1 MKRTIG
7 TVTLVLAF
15 CLALLPVSA
24 WALDTGCVSGGSWEG
39 DRAGGYILSGQ
50 AELTRDLLLG
60 EGETLTLAEGAA
72 FTIPENTRLTIQGTL
87 NIRGTLTVNGTLDN
101 QGAIHNSGTL
111 TGTITGSQPPK
122 ITTETLPGGTTGVL
136 YEQTLKADGD
146 GTITWALAPGSTL
159 PEGWNLTP
167 EGKLTGTPAEAG
179 NLIFGVVASS
189 QYGSGVRQ
197 FSLEVQEASY
207 TISVNTGK
215 VNFDLCKEGYT
226 APAAQTLT
234 VTNTGNQ
241 PVTVP
246 LPTAENYLIGA
257 GEGFTEGTALLEPGD
272 TANFTVQPKT
282 GLMAGDYTETIQIKG
297 GAGTSLT
304 AAFQVDHDLA
314 YQEQINPTCTQAG
327 QKACYRCTVCGK
339 AFGNEAGVD
348 VLGEG
353 DTVLPANG
361 HTWGQPTWTWS
372 ADGRSC
378 TAAFTC
384 AADSS
389 HTTSLQATITSAV
402 KTAAT
407 CQRMGVTTYTAT
419 VELDGQKYTST
430 KEVTDIPL
438 ANHLAKWEGDYPAT
452 CDRNGR
458 EGTATCLVCGKVLV
472 EDKVI
477 PAPGHKYGD
486 PVWTWSKDGKSCTVA
501 FTCSV
506 CGFVSESQA
515 TVTTETVVKPTCTKA
530 GTGTRRATVT
540 FNGNPYTSTQGTVTL
555 AALDHTYKNG
565 KCTVCGQTDPDA
577 KPAATAS
584 VTAGANASWTTG
596 TAQGLAFTYQGEG
609 KLAKVQVNG
618 ATLAEEEYT
627 LSGTTVTLT
636 PEYLDT
642 LDPGTYT
649 LVISLEE
656 ASAKTTFT
664 VTAAATPAP
673 EATPGTTPGTTGP
686 EATQPPQEQEGSGG
700 NPLLWVALG
709 AGAVLLI
716 GGLVLLKVRGSRY
729 E

>member
-39 DRAGGYILSGQ
+39 DGAGGYILSGQ
-50 AELTRDLLLG
+50 AELISNLLLG
-60 EGETLTLAEGAA
+60 EGETLTLAEGAT
-72 FTIPENTRLTIQGTL
+72 FTIPEGTQLTIAGTL
-87 NIRGTLTVNGTLDN
+87 NIRGALTVNGTLVN
-101 QGAIHNSGTL
+101 EGAIHNSGTL

-122 ITTETLPGGTTGVL
+122 ITTDTLPGGTTGVP
-136 YEQTLKADGD
+136 YEQTLQAGGD
-146 GTITWALAPGSTL
+146 GAITWALASGSAL
-159 PEGWNLTP
+159 PEGWNLTG
-167 EGKLTGTPAEAG
+167 EGTLTGNPAEAG
-179 NLIFGVVASS
+179 TLTFGVVASS
-189 QYGSGVRQ
+189 QYGSSARQ
-197 FSLEVQEASY
+197 LSIQVQEAAY
-207 TISVNTGK
+207 TISVNTGQ

-241 PVTVP
+241 PVTIS

-257 GEGFTEGTALLEPGD
+257 GDGFTEGKAVLKLGG

-282 GLMAGDYTETIQIKG
+282 GLMAGDYTETIQIEG
-297 GAGTSLT
+297 GAGTSVT
-304 AAFQVDHDLA
+304 AAFQVDHDLV
-314 YQEQINPTCTQAG
+314 YQAQVDPTCTQAG
-327 QKACYRCTVCGK
+327 QKACYRCTACGK
-339 AFGNEAGVD
+339 TFGNEAGVEL
-348 VLGEG
+348 LGEG
-353 DTVLPANG
+353 DLVLPANG

-384 AADSS
+384 TADPG

-407 CQRMGVTTYTAT
+407 CRQMGVTLYTAT

-430 KEVTDIPL
+430 KEVTDIPK
-438 ANHLAKWEGDYPAT
+438 AGHLVQWEGDYPAT

-458 EGTATCLVCGKVLV
+458 EGTATCIICGEVLV

-515 TVTTETVVKPTCTKA
+515 TVTTQTVVKPTCTQT

-555 AALDHTYKNG
+555 AALGHTYKNG
-565 KCTVCGQTDPDA
+565 KCTVCGQTDPAA
-577 KPAATAS
+577 KPAAT
-584 VTAGANASWTTG
+584 V
-596 TAQGLAFTYQGEG
+596 
-609 KLAKVQVNG
+609 
-618 ATLAEEEYT
+618 
-627 LSGTTVTLT
+627 
-636 PEYLDT
+636 
-642 LDPGTYT
+642 
-649 LVISLEE
+649 
-656 ASAKTTFT
+656 
-664 VTAAATPAP
+664 TPAP
-673 EATPGTTPGTTGP
+673 APTATAQPSPAPTSSP
-686 EATQPPQEQEGSGG
+686 EATAQPQEQEPETGSS
-700 NPLLWVALG
+700 PLVWIALAG
-709 AGAVLLI
+709 GAVLLA